1 MLYYNQSKAFRTI
14 VLLALC
20 LSSITAINAQE
31 SDPSPWSRFGL
42 GINLPNYSSPQQFM
56 GGVISPLMEKN
67 VINPDQPAS
76 AASCKTTLF
85 QSSIYNSS
93 NFMSEGDSS
102 TTSITGNLGALSMVI
117 KKPTGKTALMFGII
131 PNSSKG
137 YNLYREIEDENTGNY
152 IERYQGAGGTARGYL
167 GMARAFKGKKW
178 IKVGEKDSIQIHN
191 NRINI
196 GAQVNYLFGEL
207 TQQEIL
213 DFEDV
218 SFYDYKESTTM
229 RHRAFG
235 GLFGLQAHQ
244 LLGNKYDED
253 KNFLRSTTLFVG
265 GTYATA
271 ANLNTDFEE
280 LTESI
285 ISNNGLESHID
296 TSFYESNVLVGQT
309 PAKWTAG
316 AALAFESGNG
326 RKVVLAFDMMQQD
339 WSKYN
344 DQDLNSY
351 LVEGNAS
358 WAKASRM
365 SAGLSFKPAST
376 MSGKSVLT
384 RSIYRA
390 GFAMDKYPLSFND
403 GHLSGW
409 RATGGF
415 SMPLEGSRSNSSV
428 HFGFEFGK
436 RGLVG
441 TDGTL
446 LDNTLEE
453 SILNFQLG
461 VSLSPFFKN
470 LWLTPKLYD

>member
-1 MLYYNQSKAFRTI
+1 MLYYNLSKAFRTI
-14 VLLALC
+14 VLPALC
-20 LSSITAINAQE
+20 LLSTSVINAQE

-42 GINLPNYSSPQQFM
+42 GINLPNYSSPQQLM
-56 GGVISPLMEKN
+56 GGVISPLMENN

-85 QSSIYNSS
+85 QSSIYNNS
-93 NFMSEGDSS
+93 NFITEGDSS
-102 TTSITGNLGALSMVI
+102 TTSVTGNLGALSMVI

-137 YNLYREIEDENTGNY
+137 YNLYREFENEDSGNI
-152 IERYQGAGGTARGYL
+152 IERYQGAGGTARGYFGL
-167 GMARAFKGKKW
+167 ARAFKGKKW
-178 IKVGEKDSIQIHN
+178 IKIGESDSLQIHN
-191 NRINI
+191 NSINI

-207 TQQEIL
+207 TQQEIM

-218 SFYDYKESTTM
+218 GIYDHKTSTTL
-229 RHRAFG
+229 RHRALG

-244 LLGNKYDED
+244 LLGNKYDAD
-253 KNFLRSTTLFVG
+253 KNFLRSTTLYVG
-265 GTYATA
+265 GTFATA
-271 ANLNTDFEE
+271 ANLNSDFEE
-280 LTESI
+280 MIETVI
-285 ISNNGLESHID
+285 INNGLVSHID
-296 TSFYESNVLVGQT
+296 TAFYDSNEFIGQT
-309 PAKWTAG
+309 PSKWTAG
-316 AALAFESGNG
+316 TALAIESGNG
-326 RKVVLAFDMMQQD
+326 KKIVLAFDMMQQD

-344 DQDLNSY
+344 DQELNSY

-365 SAGLSFKPAST
+365 SAGISYKPATT
-376 MSGKSVLT
+376 MSGKSVMT
-384 RSIYRA
+384 RSVYRA
-390 GFAMDKYPLSFND
+390 GFALDKYPLSFND
-403 GHLSGW
+403 GQLSGW

-428 HFGFEFGK
+428 HFGIEFGK
-436 RGLVG
+436 RGLLG

-453 SILNFQLG
+453 SILNFQIG